1 MSFHLVEATMSPTK
15 ENEVLTASPHYI
27 KYHFIIFIE
36 IDILTFLA
44 VALLPSLLP
53 PSWKKKEETPAC

>member
-15 ENEVLTASPHYI
+15 ENEVLIASPHYV
-27 KYHFIIFIE
+27 KYHFIILIE
-36 IDILTFLA
+36 IDILPFLA

-53 PSWKKKEETPAC
+53 PS